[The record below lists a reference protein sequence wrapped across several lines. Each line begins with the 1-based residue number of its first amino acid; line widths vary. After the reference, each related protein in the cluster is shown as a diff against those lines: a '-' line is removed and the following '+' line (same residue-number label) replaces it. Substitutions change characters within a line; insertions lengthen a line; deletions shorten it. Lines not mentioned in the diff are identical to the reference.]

1 MTDEPENPDE
11 APAPA
16 KANGADVSGLF
27 VLTLTKPIMAHGEEI
42 SELKFREP
50 TAADIEAC
58 GSPIVFDAYAPEGM
72 PKTRVESKNMFA
84 MMSRLAA
91 VPPSTI
97 RQMSARQWEY
107 AANVLA
113 YRFFIFET

>member
-1 MTDEPENPDE
+1 MADETPTPD
-11 APAPA
+11 A
-16 KANGADVSGLF
+16 KPANGAQTNEFILK
-27 VLTLTKPIMAHGEEI
+27 LQKPIIAHGDEV

-50 TAADIEAC
+50 SAADIEAC
-58 GSPIVFDAYAPEGM
+58 GSPIIFNLYAEEGQ
-72 PKTRVESKNMFA
+72 PKTRIDHKNMFA

-97 RQMSARQWEY
+97 KQMSAMQWEY

>member
-1 MTDEPENPDE
+1 MAGEPEVKPDEP
-11 APAPA
+11 
-16 KANGADVSGLF
+16 KQANGAEVSDL
-27 VLTLTKPIMAHGEEI
+27 VVQLRKPVVAHGDEVR
-42 SELKFREP
+42 ELTFREP

-58 GSPIVFDAYAPEGM
+58 GSPILFDPFAPEGT
-72 PKTRVESKNMFA
+72 PKAKIEHRNMFA
-84 MMSRLAA
+84 MMSRLAG

-97 RQMSARQWEY
+97 KMMNTRDWEY

>member
-1 MTDEPENPDE
+1 MADAPEKPAE
-11 APAPA
+11 AKP
-16 KANGADVSGLF
+16 ANGAPATEF
-27 VLTLTKPIMAHGEEI
+27 VLKLVKPIIAHGDEV
-42 SELKFREP
+42 SELTFREP

-58 GSPIVFDAYAPEGM
+58 GSPIIFHLYAEEGQ
-72 PKTRVESKNMFA
+72 PKTRIEHKNMFA
-84 MMSRLAA
+84 MMSRLAG

-97 RQMSARQWEY
+97 KQMSALQWEY